1 MTMVN
6 TAEMTGRA
14 LDWAVGYIRCLE
26 VTGGKPILA
35 RDMMAAAIRNGMASP
50 STDWAQGG
58 PIKEKECIATRYSKG
73 KWYAMRS
80 EDLGDGERAQWCKFT
95 FRDAPKSVS
104 TSRQCRFEAESELAA
119 VMRCHVAHRLGTQVD
134 VPDELLGESAGE
146 DTHPAPDEE
155 HSSPKG

>member
-35 RDMMAAAIRNGMASP
+35 RDMMSAAIRNGMASP

-58 PIKEKECIATRYSKG
+58 PIIERKKLVIGYIGELWECRYFNAG
-73 KWYAMRS
+73 KFKNC
-80 EDLGDGERAQWCKFT
+80 EFG
-95 FRDAPKSVS
+95 
-104 TSRQCRFEAESELAA
+104 
-119 VMRCHVAHRLGTQVD
+119 
-134 VPDELLGESAGE
+134 
-146 DTHPAPDEE
+146 PAPLIAASSATKWTCRMSCSENL
-155 HSSPKG
+155 SPKTTTPPQAKSLPHQRDEA